1 MNRPVPHIGQTMQQK
16 RALAHYVP
24 MAEEARRERER
35 ADQINASLQV
45 DALMDRMREA
55 GTGECAHDDPTL
67 PTWRDVLGVAVID
80 IALALAVIVVW
91 GIFGLILSDPMRAA
105 LTVLGVFQ

>member
-1 MNRPVPHIGQTMQQK
+1 MSAPALDKAQV
-16 RALAHYVP
+16 RAHCEQLAHE
-24 MAEEARRERER
+24 AELLRMEQER
-35 ADQINASLQV
+35 ADRLRAQLAS
-45 DALMDRMREA
+45 DELMARLRVA

-91 GIFGLILSDPMRAA
+91 GIFGLILRDPMRAV